1 MQYPRSIKGIKRAR
15 RNCCE
20 EILRLHVKDEI
31 GVFAKITSLFSE
43 RGVSFEKIIQ
53 MPLEEKGKAE
63 IVIVTHR
70 ASLADYD
77 YILHTLQGYEEI
89 DCVKANYRIEGD
101 AK

>member
-1 MQYPRSIKGIKRAR
+1 MQK
-15 RNCCE
+15 
-20 EILRLHVKDEI
+20 LLHC
-31 GVFAKITSLFSE
+31 SLS
-43 RGVSFEKIIQ
+43 GVSFEKIIQ

-89 DCVKANYRIEGD
+89 DCLKANYRIEGMLSSISYH
-101 AK
+101 KTKEP

>member
-1 MQYPRSIKGIKRAR
+1 MKLVYLQKLLRYSLSVVLALKRLFK
-15 RNCCE
+15 C
-20 EILRLHVKDEI
+20 RLK
-31 GVFAKITSLFSE
+31 
-43 RGVSFEKIIQ
+43 R
-53 MPLEEKGKAE
+53 KGKAE

-89 DCVKANYRIEGD
+89 DCLKANYRIEGD

>member
-1 MQYPRSIKGIKRAR
+1 MKLVYLQKL
-15 RNCCE
+15 
-20 EILRLHVKDEI
+20 LRY
-31 GVFAKITSLFSE
+31 SLS
-43 RGVSFEKIIQ
+43 VALALKKIIQ

-89 DCVKANYRIEGD
+89 DCLKANYRIEGD

>member
-1 MQYPRSIKGIKRAR
+1 
-15 RNCCE
+15 
-20 EILRLHVKDEI
+20 
-31 GVFAKITSLFSE
+31 
-43 RGVSFEKIIQ
+43 

-89 DCVKANYRIEGD
+89 DCLKANYRIEGC
-101 AK
+101 KVVSPLIKNLLSGLLNRFFLFKMCVPT

>member
-1 MQYPRSIKGIKRAR
+1 M
-15 RNCCE
+15 
-20 EILRLHVKDEI
+20 
-31 GVFAKITSLFSE
+31 FSE

-53 MPLEEKGKAE
+53 MLEEKERKE

-89 DCVKANYRIEGD
+89 DCVKANYRIEGMLSSIFLS
-101 AK
+101 

>member
-1 MQYPRSIKGIKRAR
+1 KVLKEPD
-15 RNCCE
+15 
-20 EILRLHVKDEI
+20 EIVVKKFLRLHVKDEI

-89 DCVKANYRIEGD
+89 DCLKANYRIEGD

>member
-1 MQYPRSIKGIKRAR
+1 
-15 RNCCE
+15 
-20 EILRLHVKDEI
+20 
-31 GVFAKITSLFSE
+31 
-43 RGVSFEKIIQ
+43 

-89 DCVKANYRIEGD
+89 DCLKANYRIEGMQSSISS
-101 AK
+101 KKNLLSGLLNRFFLFKIFVPT

>member
-1 MQYPRSIKGIKRAR
+1 MKKF
-15 RNCCE
+15 
-20 EILRLHVKDEI
+20 LRLHVKDEI

-70 ASLADYD
+70 ASL
-77 YILHTLQGYEEI
+77 
-89 DCVKANYRIEGD
+89 C
-101 AK
+101 